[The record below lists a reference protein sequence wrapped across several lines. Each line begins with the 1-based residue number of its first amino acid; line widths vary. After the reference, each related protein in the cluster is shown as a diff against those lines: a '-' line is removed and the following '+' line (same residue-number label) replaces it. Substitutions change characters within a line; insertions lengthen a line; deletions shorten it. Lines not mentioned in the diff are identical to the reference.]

1 MPNRDV
7 RVQAQPA
14 MVTATA
20 YSPSIK
26 IRTHLWILWARI
38 AIKHE
43 AMAQAA
49 RNQAQ
54 QPGVDL
60 GPLFEAEMDASLTG
74 ICAAAFAL
82 EALSRELEE
91 LGLLPPATVQA
102 WTKNRPSD
110 AAVTLEVLKVAVDP
124 KGMVNHWSQ
133 ELPWLFKIRGQSVHY
148 EGSLQAPQPHPLG
161 TNTGPAQVTYSIENT
176 TRAIDLL
183 VGILERCRDK
193 PKSGA
198 RSWSQAAQGIITQLI
213 GSRGQS
219 P

>member
-1 MPNRDV
+1 
-7 RVQAQPA
+7 
-14 MVTATA
+14 
-20 YSPSIK
+20 
-26 IRTHLWILWARI
+26 
-38 AIKHE
+38 
-43 AMAQAA
+43 MAQAA

-60 GPLFEAEMDASLTG
+60 GPLFEAEMDASLTS

-91 LGLLPPATVQA
+91 LGLPPATVQA

-124 KGMVNHWSQ
+124 KGHRQPLGQ

-148 EGSLQAPQPHPLG
+148 EGSFQAPQPHPLG

-198 RSWSQAAQGIITQLI
+198 RSWSQAAQAIIAQLI
-213 GSRGQS
+213 GSTGQT